1 LSGEGILVRAF
12 AGPLDREQAQD
23 LRRSVLCGELHY
35 SRELVDDGQ
44 DQAPGVWLGL
54 ALDGPKPVG
63 TLRLQRQG
71 AWMLEHLAVL
81 PRWRRQ
87 GVGRA
92 LVQAAIAA
100 ATQAQASE
108 IIACGPE
115 TAAAFFRAVGF
126 DVRQQEGLLYVWHR
140 TLLESDKKGVF

>member
-1 LSGEGILVRAF
+1 LSGEGIVVRGCE
-12 AGPLDREQAQD
+12 GPLDREQAQD

-44 DQAPGVWLGL
+44 DAASGVWLAL
-54 ALDGPKPVG
+54 ALAGPKPVG

-92 LVQAAIAA
+92 LVQAALISAA
-100 ATQAQASE
+100 QAQARE
-108 IIACGPE
+108 VLACGPLS
-115 TAAAFFRAVGF
+115 AGAFFGALGF
-126 DVRQQEGLLYVWHR
+126 NVRKQEGALQVWQKAI
-140 TLLESDKKGVF
+140 T